1 MLEQSNDKAVR
12 YSDAELEEFKELI
25 LDKLNQAEAD
35 YETLKNS
42 IDNTANNGTED
53 TSPTFKPFEDGSM
66 MTSREDNA
74 KLAARQERFIR
85 DLKFAL
91 ERIEN
96 KTYGV
101 CRETGKLIQKD
112 RLLLVPHATLSI
124 DAKKDQSRI
133 KKNA

>member
-1 MLEQSNDKAVR
+1 MTENNTETVR
-12 YSDAELEEFKELI
+12 YTDTELAEFKTLI
-25 LDKLNQAEAD
+25 LDKLKQAEDD
-35 YETLKNS
+35 YQVLKNS
-42 IDNTANNGTED
+42 INNTANNGTED
-53 TSPTFKPFEDGSM
+53 TAPTFKPFEDGSI

-96 KTYGV
+96 KTYGI
-101 CRETGKLIQKD
+101 CRQTGKLIQRD

-124 DAKKDQSRI
+124 EAKNDQSTI